1 MKINPDNVEL
11 FEKMPVRQA
20 VLKQSIPAIISQ
32 LITLLYNLTD
42 TYFIGALSNPVLVA
56 AATAVLPVYLLLSA
70 IGNLPGV
77 GGGSRYANYLGEKD
91 NKSASYVSSAA
102 FWMGVM
108 LSLSFCII
116 FPLFA
121 KPLLMLC
128 GADNES
134 MTPAMD
140 YAYWVI
146 TIGGIPVILNLVL
159 SNLIR
164 AEGMA
169 KHASLG
175 ITIGGILNIILDPL
189 LILPQFM
196 NMGIVGAG
204 IATAFSNIVSMIFFI
219 LLIFNK
225 KNNGGI
231 NISLKWSVNALKY
244 IPDIVGVGISSSL
257 QYLLTVVAVGA
268 QTCFVS
274 KYGNIPL
281 AALGIVKRL
290 NYLPLYFTI
299 GLSQGILPLLAY
311 NHSAGN
317 IERRKSVFR
326 LGCIISLSFA
336 IFCFVLYEIFAK
348 EITGLFIND
357 AETINYASS
366 FLRMMV
372 VAMPFMAIS
381 YLAITQFQAMRM
393 VKEALICSIIRKGVL
408 DIPLLILLDSLFPL
422 YGCMWVQPIVD
433 CISLVVAIY
442 FILAFKQNTVNY
454 FEFKN
459 S

>member
-219 LLIFNK
+219 LLIK
-225 KNNGGI
+225 K
-231 NISLKWSVNALKY
+231 
-244 IPDIVGVGISSSL
+244 
-257 QYLLTVVAVGA
+257 
-268 QTCFVS
+268 
-274 KYGNIPL
+274 
-281 AALGIVKRL
+281 
-290 NYLPLYFTI
+290 
-299 GLSQGILPLLAY
+299 
-311 NHSAGN
+311 
-317 IERRKSVFR
+317 
-326 LGCIISLSFA
+326 
-336 IFCFVLYEIFAK
+336 
-348 EITGLFIND
+348 
-357 AETINYASS
+357 
-366 FLRMMV
+366 
-372 VAMPFMAIS
+372 
-381 YLAITQFQAMRM
+381 
-393 VKEALICSIIRKGVL
+393 
-408 DIPLLILLDSLFPL
+408 
-422 YGCMWVQPIVD
+422 
-433 CISLVVAIY
+433 
-442 FILAFKQNTVNY
+442 
-454 FEFKN
+454 
-459 S
+459 

>member
-1 MKINPDNVEL
+1 MKLNPENIEL
-11 FEKMPVRQA
+11 FNNMPVRQA
-20 VLKQSIPAIISQ
+20 VLKQSIPAIVSQ
-32 LITLLYNLTD
+32 LVTLLYNLTD
-42 TYFIGALSNPVLVA
+42 TYFIGVLSNPVLVA
-56 AATAVLPVYLLLSA
+56 AATAVLPVYLLLTA

-91 NKSASYVSSAA
+91 CEGASCVSSAA

-108 LSLSFCII
+108 LSLSFCMA
-116 FPLFA
+116 FPIFA

-134 MTPAMD
+134 ITPAMD

-146 TIGGIPVILNLVL
+146 VIGGVPVILNLVL

-169 KHASLG
+169 RKASIG
-175 ITIGGILNIILDPL
+175 ITIGGLLNIILDPL
-189 LILPQFM
+189 LILPQFL
-196 NMGIVGAG
+196 NLGITGAG
-204 IATAFSNIVSMIFFI
+204 IATAFSNIVSMIFFVI
-219 LLIFNK
+219 LIYIK
-225 KNNGGI
+225 KNNGTT
-231 NISLKWSVNALKY
+231 NISLKPLLKSLKY
-244 IPDIVGVGISSSL
+244 IPDIAKVGISSSL

-274 KYGNIPL
+274 KYGNTPL
-281 AALGIVKRL
+281 AALGIIKRL

-326 LGCIISLSFA
+326 FGCIISLSFA
-336 IFCFVLYEIFAK
+336 ILCFIIYQIFAK
-348 EITGLFIND
+348 EITGFFIND
-357 AETINYASS
+357 TETISYASS

-372 VAMPFMAIS
+372 IAMPFMAIS
-381 YLAITQFQAMRM
+381 YLAITQFQAMQM

-433 CISLVVAIY
+433 FISFIVAMY
-442 FILAFKQNTVNY
+442 FILIASRCK
-454 FEFKN
+454 
-459 S
+459 